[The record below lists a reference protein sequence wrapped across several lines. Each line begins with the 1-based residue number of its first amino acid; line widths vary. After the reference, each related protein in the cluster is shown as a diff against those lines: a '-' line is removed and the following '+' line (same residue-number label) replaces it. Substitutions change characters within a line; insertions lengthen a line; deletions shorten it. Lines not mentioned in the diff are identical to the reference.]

1 MAVPGNTTIFR
12 TIFKGVEDKA
22 LDILRS
28 VAQTRS
34 YPAKTVLCK
43 QGELE
48 HIFYIIVDGRV
59 AVTQVLEDGQERL
72 LGIRGPNE
80 YFGELGLLD
89 DRPRMATVMSLTPLT
104 VLEVTE
110 EVFDNLIEVSPAI
123 GYALMRHLID
133 LFRNTD
139 KLAIEDLTAKNRELQ
154 KAYRELQAAQA
165 QLVEKE
171 RQDRE
176 LEIAA
181 SVQRSL
187 LPASLPEYPDYR
199 FAAYLEPARQVGG
212 DFYDV
217 IELDED
223 RVGILMADVADK
235 SVQAALFM
243 AVTRTLF
250 KVESHHSLSPAEV
263 ALAVH
268 QGMLDVSSDDDIFV
282 TAFYG
287 VLHRPSGRL
296 EYVIAGQERPLLIRP
311 GQAIEALAGRGRF
324 LGMME
329 SLQLDEYRLQLQPG
343 DMLLLFSDGV
353 PDAMDRH
360 GEQYGYERLRLLLER
375 QTGLTPQK
383 LVEAVAADIA
393 QWSAG
398 APPFD
403 DVTMLVVEALT
414 PPAEAETDE
423 TIAYAIK

>member
-1 MAVPGNTTIFR
+1 MFPGNTTIFR

-22 LDILRS
+22 LDILRT

-34 YPAKTVLCK
+34 YPPKTVLCQ

-48 HIFYIIVDGRV
+48 HIFYVIVDGRV

-89 DRPRMATVMSLTPLT
+89 NRPRMATVTSLTPVT

-110 EVFDNLIEVSPAI
+110 EVFDTLIEVSPAI
-123 GYALMRHLID
+123 GYALMRHLME

-139 KLAIEDLTAKNRELQ
+139 KMAIEDLTAKNRELQ
-154 KAYRELQAAQA
+154 KAYSELQAAQA

-171 RQDRE
+171 RLDRE

-187 LPASLPEYPDYR
+187 LPAVLPEYPDYR

-223 RVGILMADVADK
+223 RVGVLMADVADK

-268 QGMLDVSSDDDIFV
+268 QGMLDVSSDDEIFV

-329 SLQLDEYRLQLQPG
+329 SL
-343 DMLLLFSDGV
+343 
-353 PDAMDRH
+353 
-360 GEQYGYERLRLLLER
+360 EQ
-375 QTGLTPQK
+375 
-383 LVEAVAADIA
+383 
-393 QWSAG
+393 
-398 APPFD
+398 
-403 DVTMLVVEALT
+403 
-414 PPAEAETDE
+414 
-423 TIAYAIK
+423 